1 MTMTPYDDAALE
13 RFDALRLEFASRWSQ
28 VRHLSDGAFVRGDWH
43 ERNEALARD
52 LAPAPPRR
60 FLHHPSILYQM
71 FVGDKY
77 LGHELPYVT
86 ARLHDLREAR
96 EDAVGCPPLS
106 PLPGTGWA
114 TSANTVHHLHH
125 LLRYEEAT
133 GRRIADGQVF
143 VEWGAGYGNLAKLI
157 HRRHGNQPTLVLLDT
172 PVFSCLQW
180 LYLASVLGE
189 DAVVLHTGSGQ
200 RVADGRINVVPI
212 GLLAGLA
219 VEADMFISTWALNES
234 EAAAQDAV
242 IARDWF
248 HAPALLLAMHEGD
261 PLERRVLEAGA
272 RRLAVGP
279 FMPAQCY
286 LVR

>member
-1 MTMTPYDDAALE
+1 MSTVHDEALE
-13 RFDALRLEFASRWSQ
+13 RFDVLRLEFASRWSR
-28 VRHLSDGAFVRGDWH
+28 VRDLSDPAFVRDDWH
-43 ERNEALARD
+43 ARNEALARD

-60 FLHHPSILYQM
+60 FLHHPSILHQM

-77 LGHELPYVT
+77 LADELPYVT
-86 ARLHDLREAR
+86 ARLRDLAEAR
-96 EDAVGCPPLS
+96 EDAVGCPPMAA
-106 PLPGTGWA
+106 LPGADCA

-125 LLRYEEAT
+125 LLRYEEST
-133 GRRIADGQVF
+133 GRRIADAGVF

-157 HRRHGNQPTLVLLDT
+157 HRRHGNGPTLVLLDT

-189 DAVVLHTGSGQ
+189 EAVVLHTVAGQ
-200 RVADGRINVVPI
+200 RVEGARINVVPI
-212 GLLAGLA
+212 GLLAGLE
-219 VEADMFISTWALNES
+219 VQADMFISTWALNES
-234 EAAAQDAV
+234 EPAAQDAV

-248 HAPALLLAMHEGD
+248 AAPALLLAMHEGD

-279 FMPAQCY
+279 FMPAQRY